1 MVGVNMTTLINSW
14 RRTLRIVLAD
24 FSLLISFYIA
34 KLMVRRALKAERKTA
49 QRNFRELKRLRE
61 IEIQ

>member
-1 MVGVNMTTLINSW
+1 MMKTMNTTNW

-34 KLMVRRALKAERKTA
+34 KLMVWRALKAERKSA
-49 QRNFRELKRLRE
+49 QRNFREIRRLRE